1 MTRGPYTFRGYYN
14 SPEHNAASFDAQ
26 GFYCSGDLIAIAEDG
41 YITVQGREKD
51 QINRGG
57 EKIAAEE
64 VENLLLRHEDV
75 IHAAL
80 VSMED
85 SLMGEKAVPSLSHVV
100 CSSRWYSGV
109 TCASWAWPNLNCR
122 IVLNA

>member
-1 MTRGPYTFRGYYN
+1 MTRGPYTFRGYFN
-14 SPEHNAASFDAQ
+14 SPDHNASAFDAN
-26 GFYCSGDLIAIAEDG
+26 GFYCSGDLIAIDEQG

-64 VENLLLRHEDV
+64 IENLLLRHDAV

-85 SLMGEKAVPSLSHVV
+85 SLLGEKLRVLVV
-100 CSSRWYSGV
+100 KQPLRARWRCAAS
-109 TCASWAWPNLNCR
+109 CASRRCR
-122 IVLNA
+122 I

>member
-1 MTRGPYTFRGYYN
+1 MCPDDEVWVADADGNPLPPGEIGRLMTRGPYTFRGYFN
-14 SPEHNAASFDAQ
+14 SPLHNASAFDAN
-26 GFYCSGDLIAIAEDG
+26 GFYCSGDLISIDQDG
-41 YITVQGREKD
+41 YITVHGREKD

-64 VENLLLRHEDV
+64 IENLLLRHPVV

-85 SLMGEKAVPSLSHVV
+85 ELLGEKVAHI
-100 CSSRWYSGV
+100 W
-109 TCASWAWPNLNCR
+109 W
-122 IVLNA
+122 